1 MMRKEKVSQLAV
13 GGVSTHDGE
22 ERVSQSAV
30 GGVST
35 HDGVRESQPISSRGR
50 VHP

>member
-1 MMRKEKVSQLAV
+1 MMGKERVRQSAV
-13 GGVSTHDGE
+13 GGVSTHDGGG

-35 HDGVRESQPISSRGR
+35 HDGEERE
-50 VHP
+50 